1 MKKYFLI
8 FAAVLFTAQIALAHS
23 YQVGPIKIGHPW
35 MQELKT
41 TGPEAADSAEF
52 AAYMP
57 LYNTSEETD
66 YLIDVKGDWFAQAKF
81 LDLRGTGETGSP
93 QAVFANEIALLK
105 GTPIGMQP
113 KSGWRIVFYG
123 VKQPLPEDKLMP
135 LTLVFKNAGSVEVGL
150 AANPP
155 KSDHKAH

>member
-8 FAAVLFTAQIALAHS
+8 FAAILLVAQIAHAHS
-23 YQVGPIKIGHPW
+23 YQLGKIKIGHAW
-35 MQELKT
+35 MQELHS
-41 TGPEAADSAEF
+41 TGPEAADNAEV

-57 LYNTSEETD
+57 LYNTGEKTD
-66 YLIDVKGDWFAQAKF
+66 YLIEVKSDWFAQAKF

-123 VKQPLPEDKLMP
+123 VKKPMPKGETLPV
-135 LTLVFKNAGSVEVGL
+135 TLVFKNAGSIEVEL
-150 AANPP
+150 ALDPEKPSHQSN
-155 KSDHKAH
+155 